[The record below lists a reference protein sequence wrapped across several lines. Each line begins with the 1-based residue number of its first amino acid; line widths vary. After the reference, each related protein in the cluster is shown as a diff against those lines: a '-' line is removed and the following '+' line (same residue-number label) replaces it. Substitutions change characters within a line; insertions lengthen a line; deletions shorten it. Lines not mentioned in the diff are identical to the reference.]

1 MSQPTYRV
9 ALEKENLVF
18 SSAHFITFNGNICES
33 LHGHNY
39 RVKCEIIGPLD
50 DNGYVVDFIALRDRL
65 MQIVVSL
72 DHHVLLPT
80 QHKQIQVVPDAREVT
95 VTFGAKRWIF
105 PLEDCV
111 LLPIA
116 NTTAELLAY
125 FIGGELMRHC
135 RDQFSDQI
143 SKLTLSVDENG
154 GQWGVVEMDWT

>member
-18 SSAHFITFNGNICES
+18 SSAHFITFDGNICES

-65 MQIVVSL
+65 TQIIVSL

-80 QHKQIQVVPDAREVT
+80 QHKQIRVVPDAREVT
-95 VTFGAKRWIF
+95 ATFGAKRWIF

-125 FIGGELMRHC
+125 FIGCELIRHC
-135 RDQFSDQI
+135 RDQFSDRI
-143 SKLTLSVDENG
+143 SRLSLSVDENG
-154 GQWGVVEMDWT
+154 GQWGVVEMDWE